1 MTLAERISGTCL
13 KNNKQ
18 GMKTNMSIIYIM
30 IYGLHPY
37 AIQKVK
43 LYTFGFLSSVR
54 QATRKC
60 HLRLR
65 EINIGFNK
73 SVMVF

>member
-1 MTLAERISGTCL
+1 MAERISGMCL
-13 KNNKQ
+13 ENNKQ
-18 GMKTNMSIIYIM
+18 GMKTNMSIIYIIM
-30 IYGLHPY
+30 YGLHPC
-37 AIQKVK
+37 AIRKLK

-54 QATRKC
+54 QAIRKC

-65 EINIGFNK
+65 ETNIGFNI